1 MESTA
6 ASPNIIL
13 ITSDH
18 HRFDYMGCAGAAFV
32 HTPNLD
38 RLAARGT
45 MIDRAYC
52 NAPLCVPS
60 RIAITTGRYAMNTGC
75 FTNRQ
80 PIDLH
85 TPTFVHQLRGGGY
98 HTAMIGK
105 LHHHVHAW
113 DADFIAH
120 EPDIHALG
128 FEHVHETSGKQG
140 SGEIG
145 CECQYVRYLRGIGM
159 LDNYRSWVGRFR
171 KGNATMRPNEPWPW
185 ADVLTQDAYI
195 ASKACEFVG
204 QVSVKSPFYLHLGFV
219 GPHNPYDA
227 PQLYRDMVPSDPAL
241 RPLPAGADSSPEVG
255 SKKAEPLQASTSAS
269 QQAVLSQQDR
279 TTSEATVAYDPWL
292 AYVACITEID
302 AKVGQVMDA
311 LEARQML
318 GNTVILYTS
327 DHGDCA
333 GDHGRWGKI
342 NLYEGSVHVPFI
354 ASGPGIQL
362 GKRSGAIAELIDIGA
377 TVCDFAGCSSHL
389 FDQGISL
396 KPLLTGETEQH
407 REDAYCEMGSD
418 KMLYDGTYKLMYGDL
433 TRDTRKHLQAFP
445 MHGPAFGRPVNIPP
459 DQISLYDLT
468 ADPYEERNLEGDPA
482 YAGVLSMMKEKL
494 LNRLIC
500 NMQSVPDDSGSV
512 L

>member
-1 MESTA
+1 
-6 ASPNIIL
+6 
-13 ITSDH
+13 
-18 HRFDYMGCAGAAFV
+18 
-32 HTPNLD
+32 
-38 RLAARGT
+38 
-45 MIDRAYC
+45 MIGRAYC

-80 PIDLH
+80 PIDPQA
-85 TPTFVHQLRGGGY
+85 PTFLHQLRGGGY

-159 LDNYRSWVGRFR
+159 LDAYRSWVGRFR
-171 KGNATMRPNEPWPW
+171 KGTMQPNEPWPW

-204 QVSVKSPFYLHLGFV
+204 QVSEKSPFYLHLGFV

-227 PQLYRDMVPSDPAL
+227 PKPYRDMVPSDTAL
-241 RPLPAGADSSPEVG
+241 RPWPAGAGSSP
-255 SKKAEPLQASTSAS
+255 SQSSPSAS
-269 QQAVLSQQDR
+269 QQAVLSQHDG
-279 TTSEATVAYDPWL
+279 TTSEAAVAYDPWL

-302 AKVGQVMDA
+302 AKLGQVMEA
-311 LEARQML
+311 LDARQL
-318 GNTVILYTS
+318 LDNTVILYTS

-354 ASGPGIQL
+354 AAGPGIQ
-362 GKRSGAIAELIDIGA
+362 SGNKSDAIIELIDIG
-377 TVCDFAGCSSHL
+377 TTICDFAGCTSHPL
-389 FDQGISL
+389 DQGISL
-396 KPLLTGETEQH
+396 KNLLTGETELH
-407 REDAYCEMGSD
+407 RDSAYCEMGSD

-433 TRDTRKHLQAFP
+433 TRDTRKQLQAFP

-468 ADPYEERNLEGDPA
+468 ADPYEECNLEGDPA

-500 NMQSVPDDSGSV
+500 NMQSVPDHSGSV